1 MRREEQGKKAFM
13 AGLISMVFLL
23 GIFAVASLFLINIG
37 VQVYKNVVIA
47 NNDNF
52 ELRTSLSYLATRV
65 RQADQ
70 TGMVEIRE
78 EDGIKILVL
87 GEENEDGEFETC
99 LYFWDGFLYE
109 HFMEKGGY
117 FEPGYGMETFEVES
131 LIMEQKA
138 SGQLYFRATG
148 GGGDT
153 EELYMTLRA
162 GSGGGSKEIGN

>member
-87 GEENEDGEFETC
+87 GEENEDGDFETC

-162 GSGGGSKEIGN
+162 GRGAD

>member
-78 EDGIKILVL
+78 EEGLKILVL

-162 GSGGGSKEIGN
+162 GRGAD

>member
-162 GSGGGSKEIGN
+162 GRGAE

>member
-78 EDGIKILVL
+78 EDGLKILVL

-162 GSGGGSKEIGN
+162 GRGAD

>member
-13 AGLISMVFLL
+13 VGLISMVFLL

-109 HFMEKGGY
+109 HFMEADILSR
-117 FEPGYGMETFEVES
+117 V
-131 LIMEQKA
+131 
-138 SGQLYFRATG
+138 TG
-148 GGGDT
+148 WKH
-153 EELYMTLRA
+153 LRW
-162 GSGGGSKEIGN
+162 NPL

>member
-70 TGMVEIRE
+70 TGMVEIRQ

-162 GSGGGSKEIGN
+162 GRGAE

>member
-1 MRREEQGKKAFM
+1 MRREEHGKKAFM
-13 AGLISMVFLL
+13 AALISMVFLL

-78 EDGIKILVL
+78 EDGLKILVL

-162 GSGGGSKEIGN
+162 GRGAD

>member
-13 AGLISMVFLL
+13 VGLISMVFLL

-162 GSGGGSKEIGN
+162 GRGAD

>member
-99 LYFWDGFLYE
+99 LYFWDGFLYD

-162 GSGGGSKEIGN
+162 GRGAE

>member
-162 GSGGGSKEIGN
+162 GRGAD

>member
-78 EDGIKILVL
+78 EDGIEILVL

-117 FEPGYGMETFEVES
+117 FEPG
-131 LIMEQKA
+131 
-138 SGQLYFRATG
+138 
-148 GGGDT
+148 
-153 EELYMTLRA
+153 
-162 GSGGGSKEIGN
+162 

>member
-78 EDGIKILVL
+78 EDGLKILVL

-131 LIMEQKA
+131 LIM
-138 SGQLYFRATG
+138 
-148 GGGDT
+148 
-153 EELYMTLRA
+153 
-162 GSGGGSKEIGN
+162 

>member
-117 FEPGYGMETFEVES
+117 FEPGYGMETFEVAS

-162 GSGGGSKEIGN
+162 GRGAE

>member
-117 FEPGYGMETFEVES
+117 FEPGYGMETFEV
-131 LIMEQKA
+131 
-138 SGQLYFRATG
+138 
-148 GGGDT
+148 
-153 EELYMTLRA
+153 
-162 GSGGGSKEIGN
+162 

>member
-109 HFMEKGGY
+109 HFMEKCGY

-162 GSGGGSKEIGN
+162 GRGAE

>member
-1 MRREEQGKKAFM
+1 MRREEKEKKAFM

-162 GSGGGSKEIGN
+162 GRGAE

>member
-87 GEENEDGEFETC
+87 GEENEDGEFETY

-162 GSGGGSKEIGN
+162 GRGAD

>member
-13 AGLISMVFLL
+13 VGLISMVFLL

-117 FEPGYGMETFEVES
+117 FEPGYGMETFEVEA

-162 GSGGGSKEIGN
+162 GRGAD

>member
-13 AGLISMVFLL
+13 AGVISMVFLL

-162 GSGGGSKEIGN
+162 GRGAE

>member
-99 LYFWDGFLYE
+99 LYFWDGLLYE

-162 GSGGGSKEIGN
+162 GRGAE

>member
-153 EELYMTLRA
+153 DELYMTQRA
-162 GSGGGSKEIGN
+162 GRGAEKGEF

>member
-162 GSGGGSKEIGN
+162 ERGAE

>member
-148 GGGDT
+148 GGVDS
-153 EELYMTLRA
+153 EVL
-162 GSGGGSKEIGN
+162 KI

>member
-131 LIMEQKA
+131 LIKKQKA

-162 GSGGGSKEIGN
+162 GRGAE